1 MAEDRLHRAA
11 MTMSLRRLLLSLLI
25 TLGLTIG
32 LASDAVAADPVV
44 AAAGDIACDPRDP
57 DFNDGRGSETRC
69 RQLYT
74 SDLLVDGQFAQVLA
88 LGDLQYERATLAN
101 FQASYD
107 RSWGRVKSITRPVL
121 GNHEGDGT
129 GYFDYFNGKGE
140 RFGPAGERGKGYY
153 SFDLGRWNLIAL
165 NSNCDRVSCKQGSA
179 QERWLRADLAANP
192 ASCTLAYWHHPRFS
206 SGQYGDST
214 SMQAIWQDLYA
225 AGVEVVLSGHSH
237 NYERFA
243 PQDEAGRLD
252 REDGIRQFV
261 VGGAGAFPARLEATK
276 PNSERRQNT
285 AFGLLELT
293 LHPTSYD
300 WRFLPEAGESFQDS
314 GSELCHGGFEAPDT
328 RPPGAPTGL
337 TASAGSVRVDLT
349 WNAAVDD
356 VGVTGYEIHRG
367 GELLAATAATTFS
380 DATVGRGATYSYRV
394 RALDAA
400 GNRSAF
406 SDVATVTTP
415 ASAGERAAI
424 APGAHLASAR
434 RARNGPWR
442 RLTPRTAKRLVH
454 RLLASRLGRAFG
466 RRRDYHRSCSRA
478 SHTSVRCSVRW
489 RYRRFTYAGRIA
501 LASRGARIAWRY
513 RIARRLRS
521 LRVSR
526 LTASGS
532 YPPSLGSPQR
542 PRRRAL

>member
-1 MAEDRLHRAA
+1 M
-11 MTMSLRRLLLSLLI
+11 
-25 TLGLTIG
+25 
-32 LASDAVAADPVV
+32 
-44 AAAGDIACDPRDP
+44 
-57 DFNDGRGSETRC
+57 
-69 RQLYT
+69 
-74 SDLLVDGQFAQVLA
+74 
-88 LGDLQYERATLAN
+88 
-101 FQASYD
+101 
-107 RSWGRVKSITRPVL
+107 L

-153 SFDLGRWNLIAL
+153 SFDLEAL
-165 NSNCDRVSCKQGSA
+165 ARCAQLNCDRVSCKQGSA

-314 GSELCHGGFEAPDT
+314 GRALPRRLRGARHPT
-328 RPPGAPTGL
+328 PGAPTGL
-337 TASAGSVRVDLT
+337 TASAAPCGWISPGTR
-349 WNAAVDD
+349 
-356 VGVTGYEIHRG
+356 RS
-367 GELLAATAATTFS
+367 TT
-380 DATVGRGATYSYRV
+380 
-394 RALDAA
+394 
-400 GNRSAF
+400 SA
-406 SDVATVTTP
+406 
-415 ASAGERAAI
+415 
-424 APGAHLASAR
+424 
-434 RARNGPWR
+434 
-442 RLTPRTAKRLVH
+442 
-454 RLLASRLGRAFG
+454 
-466 RRRDYHRSCSRA
+466 
-478 SHTSVRCSVRW
+478 
-489 RYRRFTYAGRIA
+489 
-501 LASRGARIAWRY
+501 
-513 RIARRLRS
+513 
-521 LRVSR
+521 
-526 LTASGS
+526 
-532 YPPSLGSPQR
+532 
-542 PRRRAL
+542 